1 MAFRFVRFVSFR
13 FISFVFVPSATAFP
27 GSQSTITH
35 LDDVYDKMGRKRLK
49 KLLFL
54 AVLYRRRGRRLC
66 TSNRRFWVCQ
76 IFTKRR
82 EQGEFHNLIQEMR
95 LVDPESHFRYLRMSK
110 YTFDDLLRKVVFKF
124 YIIYN
129 HFVSNIHQV
138 APMLKHRTCDSTI
151 RAKISPTERLAM
163 TLRFLATGNS
173 QVFFT

>member
-1 MAFRFVRFVSFR
+1 MIGSEKRGTKPKNKAGSQSTMAFRFVRFVSFR
-13 FISFVFVPSATAFP
+13 FVSFVFVPSATAFP

-54 AVLYRRRGRRLC
+54 AVLYRRRRRRLC
-66 TSNRRFWVCQ
+66 TSNRRFWVRQ

-129 HFVSNIHQV
+129 HFCIKYPSGCSYVEAQD
-138 APMLKHRTCDSTI
+138 L
-151 RAKISPTERLAM
+151 
-163 TLRFLATGNS
+163 
-173 QVFFT
+173 